1 MFLLVVAATGL
12 LAGCDERDPDPEPEA
27 RTPSPDAPAVAPSR
41 SAAEITGW
49 PAGLGRAL
57 VLRIGSARDVYRLV
71 VPELGD
77 RRFADSA
84 LSVRAGDSIRVA
96 LVGRS
101 GKAGEAMLRITD
113 SESGS
118 GSCVTWPTAEITGP
132 TYARRSGAAAWRVAL
147 EQDSVAAVV
156 IDSLMGMRGADSLA
170 LVRAVNSAAAGVPA
184 PADSLLQG
192 IPFGVRRAYSFTASG
207 VNTVVAELV
216 RTSSSEADPRE
227 ERLFVVGERTSGEG
241 NEHSKVF
248 SQSVAGPA
256 DSVPA
261 VDLLA
266 AVVSSRL
273 RRPILLLSVEDSRG
287 LRLLLLERR
296 AAHEWRRSWLS
307 AVSFC

>member
-1 MFLLVVAATGL
+1 MFVAVVAATGL
-12 LAGCDERDPDPEPEA
+12 LAGCDERAPEA
-27 RTPSPDAPAVAPSR
+27 RAPSPEAPAVAPSR

-57 VLRIGSARDVYRLV
+57 VLRIGSAQDAYRLV

-84 LSVRAGDSIRVA
+84 LSIRSGDSIRVA

-101 GKAGEAMLRITD
+101 GMVGEAMLRIAD

-118 GSCVTWPTAEITGP
+118 GSCVTWPTAEITAP
-132 TYARRSGAAAWRVAL
+132 TYTRRSGAAAWRVAL
-147 EQDSVAAVV
+147 ERDSVIAVV
-156 IDSLMGMRGADSLA
+156 VDSLMGMRGADSLA

-184 PADSLLQG
+184 LADSLLQG

-207 VNTVVAELV
+207 VSTVAAEIV

-227 ERLFVVGERTSGEG
+227 ERLFVVGERTGGEG
-241 NEHSKVF
+241 NAHWNVF
-248 SQSVAGPA
+248 SRSVAGRA
-256 DSVPA
+256 DSVPVA
-261 VDLLA
+261 DLLA
-266 AVVSSRL
+266 AIVSSRL
-273 RRPILLLSVEDSRG
+273 RRTILVLSVEDSRG

-296 AAHEWRRSWLS
+296 AAREWRQSWVS